1 MRRIT
6 KFGLLGRSNGFQG
19 CAFGPEHKKE
29 DKEGIISWEEN
40 ICSKSNIWRPV

>member
-1 MRRIT
+1 MRQIT
-6 KFGLLGRSNGFQG
+6 EFGPFYWFNEFQG
-19 CAFGPEHKKE
+19 CAFGLEHKKE